1 MEKPL
6 NKCCT
11 RCRITKPIFD
21 FSGHPDMSDGKQSQ
35 CKDCFAE
42 RARLKRVGK
51 PCISCG
57 NPKEVGVPKGAKL
70 CIGCSEVCFECKV
83 NPREKQ
89 HRLCRSCSAER
100 DKIRNA
106 TPERK
111 IQIRISKIMSK
122 YKVTKDVA
130 IQLSQIKNCDACGK
144 PLVRAGD
151 THIDHCHDTGEVRG
165 VLCFNCNA
173 ALGHLKDDS
182 MRLQLLIMY
191 LTKHRGRTND

>member
-1 MEKPL
+1 
-6 NKCCT
+6 
-11 RCRITKPIFD
+11 
-21 FSGHPDMSDGKQSQ
+21 MSDKKQSQ

-57 NPKEVGVPKGAKL
+57 NSKEIGISKGARL
-70 CIGCSEVCFECKV
+70 CLRCSEVCFQCKV

-89 HRLCRSCSAER
+89 HRLCKLCSAEKN
-100 DKIRNA
+100 KIRNA

-111 IQIRISKIMSK
+111 MQARITKIVGD
-122 YKVTKDVA
+122 YKVSKQIAT
-130 IQLSQIKNCDACGK
+130 QLSEVRNCEACEK
-144 PLVRAGD
+144 LFTRVGD
-151 THIDHCHDTGEVRG
+151 NHVDHCHDTGKVRG

-182 MRLQLLIMY
+182 TRLQLLIKY
-191 LTKHRGRTND
+191 LSKHQGTHDAGKTN